1 MTPYTKK
8 QIEELKQ
15 KFPNLLNFDS
25 LYKNYRNKPLQ
36 LEAKI
41 ISALVEKKEV
51 TLEQFL
57 PLIEQEQTKTQLIIL
72 VDGSYFVDKLSR
84 ATYLKQDNDGT
95 YIVIQDNKM
104 YLEDIPSHL
113 YTIQTSKKTVCDLF
127 V

>member
-1 MTPYTKK
+1 MTPYKKK